1 MSDRREFFEQLVY
14 HSVDGRRFTQ
24 QSPTMPDV
32 WIQYGFDPGIQ
43 LDLLLVPDSAHSTAE
58 LARALRAR
66 LAEDADRDL
75 ATFRYRRPHVEPKPP
90 AIAANTS
97 VVAARLY
104 LDEIVRVA
112 LPLSRWW
119 KRTFVD
125 AREPGRAGAVR
136 ENQPLHPPFGDPE
149 SRDRYIQAL
158 SAALADPRGS
168 AGAAGQGLLIHLD
181 VEWLTRVAGLLGY
194 LSTEQG
200 SPAPNNEEDQVQS
213 LVELQGNHTVLASV
227 FVRILEGIEEVDP
240 DDDTPLYSINLNRQG
255 RDSIIDSV
263 PTTKADAARR
273 VFGVQGRPI
282 TWAVI
287 DSGIDATHT
296 AFRRRT
302 PSGAPEPLPF
312 TERTGRRRA
321 RLRTGERR
329 LDNHTRVVRTL
340 DFVNIRHLLG
350 AEPGDVDNLDRS
362 EFPALATQEMR
373 DTLSGLLKDFQE
385 HSISWD
391 RLEPFLEVPHDPDEE
406 RGYRPPTNP
415 HGTHVAGII
424 GADWRA
430 RDGEPDVGDDERA
443 DETLLVSAPDGD
455 VTGICPEINLFD
467 LRVLNANGSGD
478 EFAIMSALQFV
489 RDLNSRRD
497 VRAIHGVNLSFSIP
511 HDVANYACG
520 RTPVCDEAERLV
532 AGGVVVVAA
541 AGNCG
546 RARYLTPTGSDDG
559 FRTVSITDPGNA
571 AGVLTVGATH
581 RSDPHTY
588 GVSYFSSRG
597 PTGDGRRKPD
607 LVAPGEKITSTVPGD
622 RAASLDGT
630 SMAAPHVSGAA
641 ALIMA
646 RHLEFMGQPDRIKK
660 ILCSTATDLGREP
673 YFQGAGLLD
682 ILRAL
687 QSI

>member
-1 MSDRREFFEQLVY
+1 M
-14 HSVDGRRFTQ
+14 
-24 QSPTMPDV
+24 
-32 WIQYGFDPGIQ
+32 
-43 LDLLLVPDSAHSTAE
+43 
-58 LARALRAR
+58 
-66 LAEDADRDL
+66 
-75 ATFRYRRPHVEPKPP
+75 
-90 AIAANTS
+90 
-97 VVAARLY
+97 
-104 LDEIVRVA
+104 
-112 LPLSRWW
+112 
-119 KRTFVD
+119 
-125 AREPGRAGAVR
+125 
-136 ENQPLHPPFGDPE
+136 
-149 SRDRYIQAL
+149 
-158 SAALADPRGS
+158 
-168 AGAAGQGLLIHLD
+168 
-181 VEWLTRVAGLLGY
+181 
-194 LSTEQG
+194 
-200 SPAPNNEEDQVQS
+200 
-213 LVELQGNHTVLASV
+213 VELRGNHAVLASV
-227 FVRILEGIEEVDP
+227 FVRILEGIAEVDP
-240 DDDTPLYSINLNRQG
+240 EDDSPLYSINLNRRG
-255 RDSIIDSV
+255 ENSIIDSV

-273 VFGVQGRPI
+273 VFGVRGRQI

-296 AFRRRT
+296 AFRRRM
-302 PSGAPEPLPF
+302 PSGAPERLPF
-312 TERTGRRRA
+312 AERTGRRRA
-321 RLRTGERR
+321 RRRRSERR
-329 LDNHTRVVRTL
+329 FDNHTRVVRTL
-340 DFVNIRHLLG
+340 DFVNIRNLLG
-350 AEPGDVDNLDRS
+350 TDPQDVDRLDTS
-362 EFPALATQEMR
+362 EFPVLATKKMR
-373 DTLSGLLKDFQE
+373 DTLRGLLKDFQE

-406 RGYRPPTNP
+406 TGYRPPTNA

-424 GADWRA
+424 GADWRE
-430 RDGEPDVGDDERA
+430 RDGESDGERDGVDDASE
-443 DETLLVSAPDGD
+443 DETLLVSAPNGD
-455 VTGICPEINLFD
+455 VTGVCPEINLFD

-489 RDLNSRRD
+489 RDLNSRRG
-497 VRAIHGVNLSFSIP
+497 VQAIHGVNLSFSIP

-520 RTPVCDEAERLV
+520 RTPVCDEAEQLV

-546 RARYLTPTGSDDG
+546 RARYLTPAGSDDG

-607 LVAPGEKITSTVPGD
+607 LVAPGEKITSTIPGD
-622 RAASLDGT
+622 GAASLDGT

-646 RHLEFMGQPDRIKK
+646 RHLEFMGQPDRIKE

>member
-1 MSDRREFFEQLVY
+1 MSDRREFFEHLVY

-32 WIQYGFDPGIQ
+32 WIQYGFEPGAQ
-43 LDLLLVPDSAHSTAE
+43 LELLLVPDAAHSTAQ
-58 LARALRAR
+58 LARALRTR
-66 LAEDADRDL
+66 LARDTDREL
-75 ATFRYRRPHVEPKPP
+75 TTFRYREPAVAPQAP

-104 LDEIVRVA
+104 LDEVVRVA

-119 KRTFVD
+119 RRTFVD
-125 AREPGRAGAVR
+125 AGRPRRTGA
-136 ENQPLHPPFGDPE
+136 ENDPPLLEPPFGDLD
-149 SRDRYIQAL
+149 SRGRYVDAL
-158 SAALADPRGS
+158 SAALADP
-168 AGAAGQGLLIHLD
+168 AGAAGADEQGLLIQRD
-181 VEWLTRVAGLLGY
+181 GEWLARVVGLLGH
-194 LSTEQG
+194 LSTKPG
-200 SPAPNNEEDQVQS
+200 APAPGSEDAQVQA
-213 LVELQGNHTVLASV
+213 LTALQHNHTLLASA
-227 FVRILEGIEEVDP
+227 FVQLLEGFEETEAEDNSL
-240 DDDTPLYSINLNRQG
+240 LYSINLNRQG
-255 RDSIIDSV
+255 ENSIIHSV
-263 PTTKADAARR
+263 ATTKADAARR
-273 VFGVQGRPI
+273 VFGVRGAQI

-287 DSGIDATHT
+287 DSGIDARHT

-302 PSGAPEPLPF
+302 ASGAPAPLPF
-312 TERTGRRRA
+312 TARTRRG
-321 RLRTGERR
+321 RTGERR

-340 DFVNIRHLLG
+340 DFVNIRDLLG
-350 AEPGDVDNLDRS
+350 TDPDNVDSLDQKK
-362 EFPALATQEMR
+362 FPALAAKRMR
-373 DTLSGLLKDFQE
+373 DRLRGLLEDFQE
-385 HSISWD
+385 HSIRWD
-391 RLEPFLEVPHDPDEE
+391 RLEPYLEVPHDPDEE
-406 RGYRPPTNP
+406 TGYRPPEHP

-424 GADWRA
+424 GADWRT
-430 RDGEPDVGDDERA
+430 RDAQQSDDSEQPA
-443 DETLLVSAPDGD
+443 DSRLMGAPDGD

-467 LRVLNANGSGD
+467 LRVLGKEGSGD

-497 VRAIHGVNLSFSIP
+497 IRAIHGVNLSFSIP
-511 HDVANYACG
+511 HDLANYACG
-520 RTPVCDEAERLV
+520 RTPVCNEAEQLV

-541 AGNCG
+541 AGNSG

-571 AGVLTVGATH
+571 ARVLTVGATH
-581 RSDPHTY
+581 RSDPHTD

-607 LVAPGEKITSTVPGD
+607 LVAPGEKITSTVPDD

-646 RHLEFMGQPDRIKK
+646 RHLEFMGQPDRIKE

-682 ILRAL
+682 VLRAL

>member
-43 LDLLLVPDSAHSTAE
+43 LDLLLVPDSAYSTSE
-58 LARALRAR
+58 LARALRTR
-66 LAEDADRDL
+66 LAEDADRDPS
-75 ATFRYRRPHVEPKPP
+75 TFRYCSPDVEPKPP

-104 LDEIVRVA
+104 LDEVVRVA

-119 KRTFVD
+119 TRTFVD
-125 AREPGRAGAVR
+125 ARAPGRAGTGR
-136 ENQPLHPPFGDPE
+136 EIRPLQPPFGDHE
-149 SRDRYIQAL
+149 SRDRYIEAL

-168 AGAAGQGLLIHLD
+168 AGADRQGLLIHRD
-181 VEWLTRVAGLLGY
+181 VEWLARVAGLLGY

-200 SPAPNNEEDQVQS
+200 SPDPNSEEDQVES
-213 LVELQGNHTVLASV
+213 LVELRDNHAVLASV
-227 FVRILEGIEEVDP
+227 FVRILEGIEEVDSE
-240 DDDTPLYSINLNRQG
+240 DDNPLYSINLNRRG
-255 RDSIIDSV
+255 ENSISDSV

-273 VFGVQGRPI
+273 VFGVQGRQI

-287 DSGIDATHT
+287 DSGFDATHT

-302 PSGAPEPLPF
+302 PSGAPDPLPF
-312 TERTGRRRA
+312 TKRTGRRRA
-321 RLRTGERR
+321 RRRTGERR
-329 LDNHTRVVRTL
+329 FDNHTRIVRTL
-340 DFVNIRHLLG
+340 DFVNIRNLLG
-350 AEPGDVDNLDRS
+350 TEPGDVDSLDRS
-362 EFPALATQEMR
+362 EFPALATPKMR
-373 DTLSGLLKDFQE
+373 DTLSGLLKDFQA
-385 HSISWD
+385 HTIRWD

-406 RGYRPPTNP
+406 KGYRPPTNP

-424 GADWRA
+424 GADWRE
-430 RDGEPDVGDDERA
+430 RDGEPDVGDDENE
-443 DETLLVSAPDGD
+443 DETLLVSAPNGD
-455 VTGICPEINLFD
+455 VTGICPEINLID

-520 RTPVCDEAERLV
+520 RTPVCDEAEQLV

-546 RARYLTPTGSDDG
+546 RARYLTPAGSDDG

-607 LVAPGEKITSTVPGD
+607 LVAPGEKITSTVPGN

-646 RHLEFMGQPDRIKK
+646 RHLEFMGQPDRIKE
-660 ILCSTATDLGREP
+660 ILCSSATDLGREP